1 MNDEKGVY
9 LLSAGGDVAGNL
21 QRAKQYA
28 KYALLCGTAP
38 VVPHFY
44 ALCLNDENPKEREIG
59 LAAGL
64 SLLWF
69 CDELWVFGDRVS
81 HGMEKEINFA
91 KNLNI
96 RTCYI
101 KESQV
106 KQTLKN
112 KEEPIMRNKK
122 IMRILLCAVLMMVI
136 VSTFSV
142 TAFAAGDVAGAIEQ
156 TWNTAKTQVQTV
168 VNNVVFPVVDMIL
181 AILFFVK
188 LGTAIL

>member
-1 MNDEKGVY
+1 MMKKVY
-9 LLSAGGDVAGNL
+9 ICSPLGGDVAGNL

-101 KESQV
+101 K
-106 KQTLKN
+106 
-112 KEEPIMRNKK
+112 K
-122 IMRILLCAVLMMVI
+122 IR
-136 VSTFSV
+136 
-142 TAFAAGDVAGAIEQ
+142 
-156 TWNTAKTQVQTV
+156 TWNFHLNHIEKC
-168 VNNVVFPVVDMIL
+168 FLYPVLCRSCSHSIECFQRN
-181 AILFFVK
+181 ASS
-188 LGTAIL
+188 GTCYYSNHVLIPYL